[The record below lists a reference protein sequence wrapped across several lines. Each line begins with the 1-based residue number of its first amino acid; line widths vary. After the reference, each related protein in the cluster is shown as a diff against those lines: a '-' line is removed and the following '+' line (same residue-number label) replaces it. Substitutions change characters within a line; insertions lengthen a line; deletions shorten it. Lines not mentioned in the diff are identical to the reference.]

1 MTQWWQRPY
10 RIVQTNLRMPDAG
23 LDPRRV
29 ARQARDFNATA
40 LLFNIGG
47 IFAFYP
53 TELPLQARNPM
64 LKGDLLGEMLEAAHA
79 EGLKLIGRFDLSKG
93 TRKAYEAHPDWFV
106 HNSKGEPLEYNGT
119 YQACV
124 NGGWYNDYAHQIIR
138 EALGR
143 YAVDGVFFNMFGY
156 ITTDYHDRYRGICV
170 CRGCQERFRAMYG
183 RELPAQEEFS
193 DPAYADYVAFQERTS
208 QELGD
213 KIYRTV
219 KAARPEVV
227 VTAQRTRSDVIRLE
241 LQRAM
246 HRRPPE
252 WPYQSGEQARWAAA
266 FGRGKPFSS
275 TATNFVDFAWRFVAE
290 TGACQTLRFAQ
301 QLANGA
307 SLDYY
312 LLGTFDQDDQKPF
325 SAVRDLYRWH
335 ADNESHY
342 SGLTNAANI
351 GLYHSHKSTT
361 SIPMQKAAYSRA
373 TATGAEQTDCFRG
386 AYRALLEGRI
396 PFDFISD
403 ERMEE
408 ADAAE
413 HLQRYDVIVL
423 PNVACLS
430 DAEAQVLDRW
440 VEAGGTLVA
449 TGETGLYDE
458 RGNPRSTFALSS
470 LPVSRLL
477 DARSSMRSYFQ
488 IGTAELAFPDTRLMM
503 LDGRYFVT
511 DMKPGAETLLRL
523 LPPQRFGPPEL
534 CYPDSDALVSDSPGV
549 VIGTHGRGRA
559 IYLPWLPE
567 WHYNRESLPDHRF
580 LIQQLVTRF
589 ASPVARIEG
598 KGPVEVTLQRQRESG
613 RLLAHVVNY
622 TGQRNNLYEDPV
634 PLRGLRLGVRGAIR
648 SARALVAG
656 ADVECTS
663 PDAQGMTW
671 IELPDVGAFEAVS
684 IELNAA

>member
-1 MTQWWQRPY
+1 MAHWWQRPY
-10 RIVQTNLRMPDAG
+10 RIVQTNLRMPDAD

-29 ARQARDFNATA
+29 ARQAREFNATA
-40 LLFNIGG
+40 LLFNMGG

-53 TELPLQARNPM
+53 TQLPLQARNPM
-64 LKGDLLGEMLEAAHA
+64 LKNDLLGEMVEAAHA

-93 TRKAYEAHPDWFV
+93 TRTAYEAHPDWFV
-106 HNSKGEPLEYNGT
+106 HDRNGEPLEYNGT

-124 NGGWYNDYAHQIIR
+124 NGGWYNGYAHDILR

-170 CRGCQERFRAMYG
+170 CRNCQERFRAMYG
-183 RELPAQEEFS
+183 RELPLREEFS
-193 DPAYADYVAFQERTS
+193 DPAYADYVDFQERTS
-208 QELGD
+208 QALGD
-213 KIYRTV
+213 DIYRTV
-219 KAARPEVV
+219 KAVRPDVV

-252 WPYQSGEQARWAAA
+252 WPYQGGEQARWAAA

-312 LLGTFDQDDQKPF
+312 LLGTFDQDDRKPF
-325 SAVRDLYRWH
+325 PAVQALYDWH

-342 SGLTNAANI
+342 AGLANAANI
-351 GLYHSHKSTT
+351 GLYHSRKSTA
-361 SIPMQKAAYSRA
+361 SIPMQKAAYAAA

-386 AYRALLEGRI
+386 AYRALLESRL

-403 ERMEE
+403 ERMED
-408 ADAAE
+408 ADVGE
-413 HLQRYDVIVL
+413 QLRRYDVIVL
-423 PNVACLS
+423 PNVACLG
-430 DAEAQVLDRW
+430 DAEARVLDRW
-440 VEAGGTLVA
+440 VEEGGTLVA
-449 TGETGLYDE
+449 TGETGLYDD
-458 RGNPRSTFALSS
+458 RGGQRSHFALES
-470 LPVSRLL
+470 LPVSSVVE
-477 DARSSMRSYFQ
+477 ARASLRTYFE
-488 IGTAELAFPDTRLMM
+488 IAPDELAFPETRLLM

-511 DMKPGAETLLRL
+511 QAKPGADSMLRL
-523 LPPQRFGPPEL
+523 RPSQRFGPPEL
-534 CYPDSDALVSDSPGV
+534 CYADQEAPDGQLPGV
-549 VIGTHGRGRA
+549 LVRAHGQGRA

-567 WHYNRESLPDHRF
+567 WHYQRESLPDHRS

-589 ASPVARIEG
+589 ADPVACIEG
-598 KGPVEVTLQRQRESG
+598 TGPVELTLQRQAASG

-622 TGQRNNLYEDPV
+622 SGQRNNLYEEPV
-634 PLRGLRLGVRGAIR
+634 SLRGLRLGIRSAVR

-656 ADVECTS
+656 TEIVPAS
-663 PDAQGMTW
+663 PDSQGVTW
-671 IELPDVGAFEAVS
+671 MDLPNVGTFEAIS
-684 IELNAA
+684 LELDAH